1 MKNSRLFICV
11 LLLCLKTISYAQ
23 TSLPET
29 VITIRE
35 KEKTVEELLQIIESK
50 SGISFAYSSNNLPK
64 DLKISIDAE
73 QKSISEILDEVLL
86 GLDLKYQWIEQKV
99 VLTKSGKE
107 KNVSKYTISGYVR
120 DRVNGENLIGATVQ
134 IKNSY
139 DGNITNAYG
148 FYSIT
153 LPAGRYQLM
162 FSYVGYE
169 NQEIPVVLN
178 KNVSIEI
185 PLTPTYSF
193 LEAVVVAPSDSIREI
208 EHATSNAFEI
218 DPNRVVTKPTA
229 LGEADLIKSLDVI
242 PGVQLFRD
250 GSTFFNVRGGDR
262 DQNQMLVDEAPI
274 YNPAHFLGLFSV
286 FVPEAIKDV
295 KLYKGNAPAEYGGR
309 VSSVMDIHTKDGNKK
324 EFGLN
329 GSVGF
334 VSTRLSVEGP
344 IKKDKSSFF
353 LSGRRSH
360 VGSIVRGLGA
370 DFDQLYFSDFT
381 GKVNLRLNQKNRLF
395 VSTFLSKDEFLA
407 DGGLR
412 WENKAGTI
420 RWNHLFGSRLFL
432 NTTFYTSKYEYNLI
446 TGQNIIWKNNINNA
460 SLKTDFIFYKHPKS
474 TMKFGLRI
482 SGHHFNP
489 GNIEDFAG
497 NQYDFV
503 PKRNASESSL
513 YFSHDKQLGNK
524 WLLNYG
530 FRLSSWT
537 NFGRTIEY
545 EFNEDYQVIDSTIYN
560 TRASYNE
567 YTNLEPRLN
576 LSWHFH
582 QDHFL
587 KFNYSRTAQ
596 YINLI
601 SNSISPFNNL
611 EVWLPASVNIK
622 PQLGNQISF
631 GWIYNKPKW
640 KLEVDAYGKILNNQL
655 DYVDQAQLLLNPHL
669 EGELRAGRSR
679 VYGFEG
685 SLTKNTGKL
694 TGWLS
699 YIYSRSFRNIPG
711 INNGRTYPTLW
722 DRPHQFLM
730 SINYSHSKRTT
741 FSGTFLLSSGA
752 PNSRPTSYYQYAGRT
767 VPVYSSRNNSRL
779 PVYHRFDAGMNH
791 RLNKRDQRFN
801 HFLSIAVFNF
811 YAQKNTIL
819 ESFNK
824 IQETNGT
831 YIVPVSNN
839 EGTIAPTYR
848 FLYSLVPSLTYSFKL

>member
-1 MKNSRLFICV
+1 MKNYGLFICI
-11 LLLCLKTISYAQ
+11 LLICINTASHAQ
-23 TSLPET
+23 TSFPDVVL
-29 VITIRE
+29 TIQE
-35 KEKTVEELLQIIESK
+35 KEKTVEELLLIIESK
-50 SGISFAYSSNNLPK
+50 SGISFAYSSNYLPK
-64 DLKISIDAE
+64 ELRISIDAE
-73 QKSISEILDEVLL
+73 QKTLSEILDEVLL
-86 GLDLKYQWIEQKV
+86 GLNIDYQWVEQKV
-99 VLTKSGKE
+99 VLSKSAE
-107 KNVSKYTISGYVR
+107 KSSAVFYTISGYIK
-120 DRVNGENLIGATVQ
+120 DKLNGENLIGATVQ
-134 IKNSY
+134 IKDTY
-139 DGNITNAYG
+139 IGNITNAYG
-148 FYSIT
+148 FYSMT

-169 NQEIPVVLN
+169 SHEVPVVLN
-178 KNVSIEI
+178 ESISLDI
-185 PLTPTYSF
+185 PVAPKFSF
-193 LEAVVVAPSDSIREI
+193 LEAVVIAPSDSVLRME
-208 EHATSNAFEI
+208 ASVSNALEI
-218 DPNRVVTKPTA
+218 DANRVINKPTA

-324 EFGLN
+324 EFNLN
-329 GSVGF
+329 GSIGF
-334 VSTRLSVEGP
+334 VSSRLSVEGP

-381 GKVNLRLNQKNRLF
+381 GKVNLQLNQKNRLF

-432 NTTFYTSKYEYNLI
+432 NTTLYTSKYEYNLI
-446 TGQNIIWKNNINNA
+446 ARQNIIWKNNINNA
-460 SLKTDFIFYKHPKS
+460 SLKTDFIFYKDPTS
-474 TMKFGLRI
+474 TIKFGLRI

-503 PKRNASESSL
+503 PKRNASETSL
-513 YFSHDKQLGNK
+513 YFSHDKQLGDK
-524 WLLNYG
+524 WQLNYG

-545 EFNEDYQVIDSTIYN
+545 EINEDYQIVDSTIYN

-567 YTNLEPRLN
+567 YSNLEPRLN
-576 LSWHFH
+576 LSWNFYPS
-582 QDHFL
+582 HFL

-622 PQLGNQISF
+622 PQLGNQISV
-631 GWIYNKPKW
+631 GWIYSKPKW
-640 KLEVDAYGKILNNQL
+640 KLEVDAYGKILHNQL
-655 DYVDQAQLLLNPHL
+655 DYIDQAQLLLNPHL
-669 EGELRAGRSR
+669 EAELRVGSSR
-679 VYGFEG
+679 MYGVEG
-685 SLTKNTGKL
+685 TLTKNTGKL

-711 INNGRTYPTLW
+711 INNGRTYRTLW

-730 SINYSHSKRTT
+730 SFNYLASNRLT

-752 PNSRPTSYYQYAGRT
+752 PNSRPTAYYQYAGRT

-779 PVYHRFDAGMNH
+779 PTYHRFDVGMNT
-791 RLNKRDQRFN
+791 RLNKREQRFN
-801 HFLSIAVFNF
+801 HFLGISVFNF

-824 IQETNGT
+824 VEQSEGSFT
-831 YIVPVSNN
+831 VPASTHS
-839 EGTIAPTYR
+839 GTIVPTYR
-848 FLYSLVPSLTYSFKL
+848 FLYSLVPSVTYSFRL

>member
-1 MKNSRLFICV
+1 MKNSRIFICI
-11 LLLCLKTISYAQ
+11 LLICLRVILNAQ
-23 TSLPET
+23 STFPEIILT
-29 VITIRE
+29 VQE
-35 KEKTVEELLQIIESK
+35 KDKTVEELLVIIEAK
-50 SGISFAYSSNNLPK
+50 SGVSFAFSSNNLPK
-64 DLKISIDAE
+64 DLKISIDAKQE
-73 QKSISEILDEVLL
+73 SLAAILDEVLL
-86 GLDLKYQWIEQKV
+86 GLDLDYQWLEQKV
-99 VLTKSGKE
+99 VLMKSAE
-107 KNVSKYTISGYVR
+107 KGDVASYTISGYVK
-120 DRVNGENLIGATVQ
+120 DKVNGENLIGATVQ
-134 IKNSY
+134 VDDSHI
-139 DGNITNAYG
+139 GNITNAYG

-153 LPAGRYQLM
+153 LPSGRYRLR

-169 NQEIPVVLN
+169 SQEIAVVLN
-178 KNVSIEI
+178 KSASMDMAV
-185 PLTPTYSF
+185 TPKYSF
-193 LEAVVVAPSDSIREI
+193 LEAVVVAPTDSVIQI
-208 EHATSNAFEI
+208 EQAVSNGLEI
-218 DPNRVVTKPTA
+218 DANRVLTKPTA

-286 FVPEAIKDV
+286 FIPEAIKEV

-309 VSSVMDIHTKDGNKK
+309 VSSVMDIHTKDGNLKA
-324 EFGLN
+324 FNLN

-334 VSTRLSVEGP
+334 VSSRLSGEGP

-360 VGSIVRGLGA
+360 IGGIVRGLGA
-370 DFDQLYFSDFT
+370 DFDKLYFSDFT
-381 GKVNLRLNQKNRLF
+381 GKVNLRLNPRNRLF
-395 VSTFLSKDEFLA
+395 ISTFLSKDEFLT

-412 WENKAGTI
+412 WGNKAATI

-446 TGQNIIWKNNINNA
+446 AQRNIIWKNNINNA
-460 SLKTDFIFYKHPKS
+460 SLKTDFIFYKDPGS
-474 TMKFGLRI
+474 TIKFGLRI

-489 GNIEDFAG
+489 GNIEDFTG
-497 NQYDFV
+497 NQFDFV
-503 PKRNASESSL
+503 PKRNASETSL
-513 YFSHDKQLGNK
+513 YFSHEKQLGNK

-545 EFNEDYQVIDSTIYN
+545 EIDDNYVVVDSTIYDN
-560 TRASYNE
+560 RAAYNE
-567 YTNLEPRLN
+567 YSNLEPRLN
-576 LSWHFH
+576 LSWNFH
-582 QDHFL
+582 PGNFM

-601 SNSISPFNNL
+601 SNSVSPFNNL
-611 EVWLPASVNIK
+611 EVWLPASVNVK
-622 PQLGNQISF
+622 PQLGNQVSI
-631 GWIYNKPKW
+631 GWIYTKPKW
-640 KLEVDAYGKILNNQL
+640 KLEIDAYGKVLNNQL
-655 DYVDQAQLLLNPHL
+655 DYIDQAQLLLNPHL
-669 EGELRAGRSR
+669 EAEMRAGDSWM
-679 VYGFEG
+679 YGFEG
-685 SLTKNTGKL
+685 TLTKKTGKL

-699 YIYSRSFRNIPG
+699 YIYSRSFRNIEG

-730 SINYSHSKRTT
+730 SINYAHSKRLT

-752 PNSRPTSYYQYAGRT
+752 PNSRPTAYYQYAGRS

-779 PVYHRFDAGMNH
+779 PTYHRFDIGLNS
-791 RLNKRDQRFN
+791 RLNKKEQRFN
-801 HFLSIAVFNF
+801 HFLGLAVFNF

-824 IQETNGT
+824 IQKTETS
-831 YIVPVSNN
+831 YIVPTSANS
-839 EGTIAPTYR
+839 GTVVPTYR
-848 FLYSLVPSLTYSFKL
+848 FLYSMVPSLTYSFKL